1 MQERNDLNRP
11 LTPESDDLDRAGDHA
26 REAGHHVK
34 EAGRHAAEAM
44 EAGASG
50 TLERTADAARTTGRA
65 AGHAASTAAGAVAD
79 TAKHAGEAVGHAAS
93 SAAHAAGAAFGA
105 VTDPVRGMASRIA
118 DKVGGWWGTAKHDV
132 PEVPEAD
139 REALLV
145 LLETVP
151 SDEILEDVA
160 AAAYTLGYM
169 AAQNPDYRGRR
180 FDEVEPDVRS
190 AYSGDS
196 SAYGTWRDYT
206 AHGYERGSAGS

>member
-11 LTPESDDLDRAGDHA
+11 LSTDRDELDRAGEHA

-50 TLERTADAARTTGRA
+50 TLERAADAARDTGRA
-65 AGHAASTAAGAVAD
+65 AGHAASNAAGAVVGS
-79 TAKHAGEAVGHAAS
+79 AKHAGEAVGHAAS

-105 VTDPVRGMASRIA
+105 VTEPVRGMASRIA
-118 DKVGGWWGTAKHDV
+118 DRVGGWWGTAKHAV
-132 PEVPEAD
+132 PEVPHAD

-145 LLETVP
+145 RLETVP
-151 SDEILEDVA
+151 SGEILEDVA
-160 AAAYTLGYM
+160 VAAYTLGYM
-169 AAQNPDYRGRR
+169 AAQNPDYRGRG
-180 FDEVEPDVRS
+180 FDEVESDVRS
-190 AYSGDS
+190 AYSGDD

-206 AHGYERGSAGS
+206 AHGYERGSAGW